1 MRVFAD
7 TNFFTNLW
15 TNLSH
20 SFEADEL
27 WSELAATGN
36 CAFVTRLVDLEYTNA
51 LQRLL
56 YESRHGV
63 QAVQITT
70 EIAQIARMEM
80 DDALRIGASVKL
92 VAPDESAVDASF
104 ESLVYRY
111 TASLGFRTA
120 DIMHVASALVL
131 GCDTFWS
138 FDGRAKRLADLVG
151 LRTNP

>member
-1 MRVFAD
+1 MKVFAD

-15 TNLSH
+15 TSLSH
-20 SFEADEL
+20 SSEADQL
-27 WSELAATGN
+27 WSEAVAVGSRV
-36 CAFVTRLVDLEYTNA
+36 FVTRLVNLEYTNA

-56 YESRHGV
+56 YEARHGT
-63 QAVQITT
+63 QAVQITM

-80 DDALRIGASVKL
+80 NEALRLGATVKL
-92 VAPDESAVDASF
+92 TVPDEAAVDAMF
-104 ESLVYRY
+104 DSLVYRH

-138 FDGRAKRLADLVG
+138 FDERAKKLAKLAG
-151 LRTNP
+151 LRVNP

>member
-1 MRVFAD
+1 MRCFAD

-20 SFEADEL
+20 SSEADLL
-27 WSELAATGN
+27 WSGAVAAGDYLLI
-36 CAFVTRLVDLEYTNA
+36 TRLVNLEYTNA

-63 QAVQITT
+63 QAVQLTA
-70 EIAQIARMEM
+70 EIAQMARMEM
-80 DDALRIGASVKL
+80 DDALRAGISVRL
-92 VAPDESAVDASF
+92 VTPNESEVDATF
-104 ESLVYRY
+104 ESLVYRH

-138 FDGRAKRLADLVG
+138 FDERARKLASLAG
-151 LRTNP
+151 LHTNS